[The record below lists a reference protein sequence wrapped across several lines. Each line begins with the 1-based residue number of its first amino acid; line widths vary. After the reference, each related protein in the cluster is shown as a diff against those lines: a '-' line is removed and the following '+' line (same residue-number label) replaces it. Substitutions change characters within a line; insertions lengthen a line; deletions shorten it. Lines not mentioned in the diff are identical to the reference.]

1 MELFRQGMQG
11 LFGETPFIFVSK
23 LSPKV
28 DVLPWA
34 TESDLGG
41 DDRVFG
47 VALESKQ
54 KATPATQTPSWQRED
69 WRLEIEERRT
79 GSQNR
84 S

>member
-1 MELFRQGMQG
+1 MQG
-11 LFGETPFIFVSK
+11 LFGETPLSFVSK

-28 DVLPWA
+28 GVLPWA

-54 KATPATQTPSWQRED
+54 KATPFAHPKLAKRGLES
-69 WRLEIEERRT
+69 LEIF
-79 GSQNR
+79 GD
-84 S
+84 